1 MFEHV
6 NHESNALL
14 VEEEFVGKGMDS
26 SVLLT
31 INEADARVVLPEEIP
46 PAVHV
51 PMPKD
56 IQTLDSVT
64 STYLGRAAHTY
75 ASVFNSW
82 KLDNTDAVLSFLDTA
97 ERPAFAALDVSKLQ
111 DLRQLHG
118 PQSKEYQK
126 FAAEVRQFLEEVVHD
141 SPNLN
146 IAILTYGSSSLE
158 SRQEVPRQSQ
168 NPFPDRPLPQ
178 EPIGAISTCFT
189 TTDACQNN
197 TNSCSGRGKCVEAS
211 KGGRSCF
218 VCACGVTTKGDGPTL
233 ETTKWAGESCERQ
246 DVSSSFVLLAGTV
259 LVLLIIIFGSISL
272 LYSVGDQAL
281 PSILLATAVNSKKD

>member
-1 MFEHV
+1 
-6 NHESNALL
+6 
-14 VEEEFVGKGMDS
+14 
-26 SVLLT
+26 
-31 INEADARVVLPEEIP
+31 
-46 PAVHV
+46 
-51 PMPKD
+51 MPKD
-56 IQTLDSVT
+56 IQSLDSVA

-75 ASVFNSW
+75 ASVFESW
-82 KLDNTDAVLSFLDTA
+82 KLDNTDAVLSFLDAA

-118 PQSKEYQK
+118 SQSKEYQN
-126 FAAEVRQFLEEVVHD
+126 FAAEVRQFLEEVVNNQ
-141 SPNLN
+141 PNLN
-146 IAILTYGSSSLE
+146 VAILTYGSSSLE

-189 TTDACQNN
+189 TTDACQNS

-246 DVSSSFVLLAGTV
+246 DVSSYVTPLDPQTHCSSSFYRSFVLLAGTV